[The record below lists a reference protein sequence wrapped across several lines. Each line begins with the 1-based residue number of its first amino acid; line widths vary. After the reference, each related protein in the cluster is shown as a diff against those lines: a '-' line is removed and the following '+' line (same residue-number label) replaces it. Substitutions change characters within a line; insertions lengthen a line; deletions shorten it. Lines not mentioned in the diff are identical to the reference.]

1 MDIDIIGSILKFMP
15 PEELL
20 NNLLVSSI
28 VSKSVLLHYAF
39 TPAEIGVIGTETTKD
54 NIVTLSKNV
63 NIDPNAV
70 LILSDVHQHHDVMV
84 KIISGVPGRIK
95 NETIDLLLQHNCQR
109 KNIEMVKFLLLY
121 VEKYDY
127 KKCIEL
133 LCEKGDSNILYCL
146 IDSSKFPEVLFNYAI
161 NESVKLGVENLSNL
175 LIRYPDYEVSIK
187 TFTLFDRE
195 TCTILSK
202 CHRVNHSKS
211 ESNLLPYCLVNGWYD
226 VAKNILTPVAKGL
239 NPRVNHDEA
248 LSLTFIINDE
258 KINKS
263 DNLDVARRLISLGL
277 DPSRDD
283 SKCLTRAVDSGYLE
297 GVIFLLKDT
306 RVDPSNRNNGPI
318 KSAVVSGNLE
328 IVKLLLKNARV
339 NIWSCIPKTMNSLIV
354 SSQKSKKHQD
364 TLLYVLN
371 FLTSYIKHI
380 QFDERD
386 INAVLSSVFIYACQH
401 ENLPAI
407 QILSPWIILRPISKK
422 LCRFTYNN
430 ISVVSYLMKLRGF
443 DPTCNDN
450 WMLKNIIRNGKLD
463 LFNLTI
469 EDKRIKVKESDLIYC
484 VYKNN
489 VFITIQILKKGP
501 ITRSTIE
508 KVLLSTSKQR
518 KALGVYKMI
527 HTLRKDDGVFS
538 LEDQI
543 YFMLHHKL
551 DRILSYVIKDL
562 GVYKEIK
569 NTELRGVLTKK
580 YDWKDWR
587 WFNALV

>member
-20 NNLLVSSI
+20 NNLLISSI
-28 VSKSVLLHYAF
+28 ASKSVLLHYAF

-70 LILSDVHQHHDVMV
+70 LILSNVHQHHDMV
-84 KIISGVPGRIK
+84 IKIISGVPGRIK
-95 NETIDLLLQHNCQR
+95 NETIDLLLQHNCLR
-109 KNIEMVKFLLLY
+109 KNIKMVKFLLLY
-121 VEKYDY
+121 VEEYDY
-127 KKCIEL
+127 KTCIEP

-146 IDSSKFPEVLFNYAI
+146 IDSSNFPEVLFNYAI
-161 NESVKLGVENLSNL
+161 NESVKLGVDNLSDL
-175 LIRYPDYEVSIK
+175 LIRYPYYEVSIK
-187 TFTLFDRE
+187 TFTFFDRE

-211 ESNLLPYCLVNGWYD
+211 KSNLLPYCLANGWYD

-239 NPRVNHDEA
+239 NPRINHDEA
-248 LSLTFIINDE
+248 LSLIFIISNVE
-258 KINKS
+258 KINKN

-277 DPSRDD
+277 DPSIDN
-283 SKCLTRAVDSGYLE
+283 SKCFTRAVDSGYLE

-306 RVDPSNRNNGPI
+306 RINPDNRNNGPI
-318 KSAVVSGNLE
+318 KSAVLSGNLE
-328 IVKLLLKNARV
+328 IVKLLLGDKRV
-339 NIWSCIPKTMNSLIV
+339 NIWSCIPKTMNSLIF

-371 FLTSYIKHI
+371 FLTLYIKRI
-380 QFDERD
+380 KLDEKD
-386 INAVLSSVFIYACQH
+386 INAVLSSVFIYACKH
-401 ENLPAI
+401 ENLPVI
-407 QILSPWIILRPISKK
+407 KILSPWIILRPINKA
-422 LCRFTYNN
+422 LCGFTYNN

-450 WMLKNIIRNGKLD
+450 CMLKSIIRNGKFD
-463 LFNLTI
+463 LFNLMI

-508 KVLLSTSKQR
+508 KVLIATSKQR
-518 KALGVYKMI
+518 KALDVYRII
-527 HTLRKDDGVFS
+527 HISQSTFS
-538 LEDQI
+538 LEDQV
-543 YFMLHHKL
+543 YFMLHHRL
-551 DRILSYVIKDL
+551 NRVLIYA
-562 GVYKEIK
+562 
-569 NTELRGVLTKK
+569 LRGLGIYKKIKSTKLRDELIKK
-580 YDWKDWR
+580 YKNWR
-587 WFNALV
+587 WFNAL